1 MCLPFNQINESKW
14 PLEKVL
20 YLHKHT
26 AANSLM
32 ALSGGLHSGKN
43 GLAAYSANV
52 IATIAWVVGL

>member
-1 MCLPFNQINESKW
+1 MTFGES
-14 PLEKVL
+14 

-52 IATIAWVVGL
+52 IATIACVVGL